1 MASNNTNDF
10 YVQLMAALDP
20 TSVNK
25 EFDAL
30 KKKLAKDPVIQKV
43 TLDTSMSKQAIKDM
57 ATEIHNELG
66 KAFKETGIESFDITV
81 KDVESILA
89 SAVKESNKLA
99 KELDTASSKA
109 QKFLAQFN
117 NKSGGTLVNSKEFK
131 AVQDAI
137 NGLGNTH
144 TIDDLNKAMNTLET
158 TYNNMVSSLRNSGKS
173 LNPFINAKN
182 EMATMDDTIKGIGLE
197 FEKLANKPK
206 SVSDAIKQLS
216 VQQSNV
222 NSHTIGTQEWAD
234 AYGKLQQMIQKVKS
248 EISNLQKA
256 QSANVST
263 QIFNTADLDKQG
275 KVYIQK
281 VRNTI
286 EAIKPEL
293 ESKLRSAGYTDIEIK
308 GVEKA
313 NGQIK
318 SLTAT
323 VTDATGA
330 FKQLNF
336 QREKIQGKGKAQ
348 FGFVQTDDVKVI
360 GTLSS
365 SVEKVQGNLTT
376 LKNKWEE
383 QGVLVGDFKTKV
395 EQLETSLAS
404 VGSKGELNG
413 LKTQIETLKNE
424 ASTIAEV
431 NKIQLSFDDG
441 TYEAK
446 YDSLIAKTRQWINAN
461 DESVISTQRLTTAYN
476 EFNQAATAYAKDGS
490 VVNRD
495 KLIQKEEELARQI
508 KATTNEV
515 KSYNAE
521 YAKSS
526 KVDSLHQKIQE
537 FYDKNTATHRK
548 WGAQLKN
555 MLNETAHGAQ
565 LTATRVNEIEQEF
578 LGVGNAARQ
587 AGKLGDSFF
596 GGIKKQAGQF
606 LQWFSV
612 TSVIMEGVQQVRKM
626 VNEVKTLD
634 NAMMDLTMATGYNK
648 SQIEDLMDTYFKLGD
663 KLSATAS
670 DVAASAD
677 TWLRQGKSI
686 AETNKLI
693 EDSMVL
699 SKIGGLSSEDSTK
712 YLTSVMKGYKVATED
727 VIGVVDKL
735 SAVDMASA
743 TDVGGLAEGMSEVAA
758 SADLAGVSMDKLLG
772 YLAIVGETTQSGM
785 SEVGTS
791 FNAIFARM
799 GNIKLARLKDY
810 QNNGE
815 DLSNVETVLRG
826 EGIVLRD
833 SANEFRNFGEVLDEV
848 AGRWTSFSEV
858 SQRAIA
864 SAFAG

>member
-1 MASNNTNDF
+1 MASTNDF
-10 YVQLMAALDP
+10 LVQLLAKLD
-20 TSVNK
+20 TSSVNT
-25 EFDAL
+25 EFEAL
-30 KKKLAKDPVIQKV
+30 KKRLANDPVIQKV
-43 TLDTSMSKQAIKDM
+43 TLDTSMSKQAIKSM
-57 ATEIHNELG
+57 ASEIHNELG
-66 KAFKETGIESFDITV
+66 KAFKATGIESFDITV
-81 KDVESILA
+81 KDVESILS

-336 QREKIQGKGKAQ
+336 QREKIQGNGKAQ

-365 SVEKVQGNLTT
+365 SVEKVQGNLST
-376 LKNKWEE
+376 LKSKWEE
-383 QGVLVGDFKTKV
+383 QSVLVGDFKTKV

-424 ASTIAEV
+424 ASQIAEV
-431 NKIQLSFDDG
+431 NKIQLLSNGGVKNDYA
-441 TYEAK
+441 TQ
-446 YDSLIAKTRQWINAN
+446 IAKLEGNFRSLGMVQDTINAKTQNVKNTLASLRAEFAKPVDQQNLQTILTLN
-461 DESVISTQRLTTAYN
+461 DNLQRELAESTNEYTRLQASMKGMATEQQRLSLANTIEAW
-476 EFNQAATAYAKDGS
+476 NQ
-490 VVNRD
+490 
-495 KLIQKEEELARQI
+495 
-508 KATTNEV
+508 
-515 KSYNAE
+515 
-521 YAKSS
+521 
-526 KVDSLHQKIQE
+526 
-537 FYDKNTATHRK
+537 KNTAATKKVREENERYIATLRDLNTQMSK
-548 WGAQLKN
+548 MQLGQINTSFKQNENSMRALNKLGASLKDQFAQAGRSFTTWLSAST
-555 MLNETAHGAQ
+555 MVMKTISETREAITNIKELDNILTEISKTSDMTAESLEKLGMKSYDTASKYGRTSKDYLSAFESMARSGFYGKQGESMAEQSLLAQ
-565 LTATRVNEIEQEF
+565 AAGDMSQEIADKYI
-578 LGVGNAARQ
+578 LAKNAAYKFDGE
-587 AGKLGDSFF
+587 ASKLNAVLDGMNT
-596 GGIKKQAGQF
+596 IN
-606 LQWFSV
+606 
-612 TSVIMEGVQQVRKM
+612 KM
-626 VNEVKTLD
+626 VAL
-634 NAMMDLTMATGYNK
+634 Y
-648 SQIEDLMDTYFKLGD
+648 
-663 KLSATAS
+663 
-670 DVAASAD
+670 
-677 TWLRQGKSI
+677 
-686 AETNKLI
+686 
-693 EDSMVL
+693 
-699 SKIGGLSSEDSTK
+699 
-712 YLTSVMKGYKVATED
+712 
-727 VIGVVDKL
+727 
-735 SAVDMASA
+735 
-743 TDVGGLAEGMSEVAA
+743 
-758 SADLAGVSMDKLLG
+758 
-772 YLAIVGETTQSGM
+772 
-785 SEVGTS
+785 
-791 FNAIFARM
+791 
-799 GNIKLARLKDY
+799 GNI
-810 QNNGE
+810 
-815 DLSNVETVLRG
+815 
-826 EGIVLRD
+826 
-833 SANEFRNFGEVLDEV
+833 
-848 AGRWTSFSEV
+848 
-858 SQRAIA
+858 
-864 SAFAG
+864 

>member
-1 MASNNTNDF
+1 MAENNF
-10 YVQLMAALDP
+10 SALVQLIVDKAQARSAL
-20 TSVNK
+20 
-25 EFDAL
+25 
-30 KKKLAKDPVIQKV
+30 QR
-43 TLDTSMSKQAIKDM
+43 
-57 ATEIHNELG
+57 EL
-66 KAFKETGIESFDITV
+66 
-81 KDVESILA
+81 
-89 SAVKESNKLA
+89 
-99 KELDTASSKA
+99 KEL
-109 QKFLAQFN
+109 QK
-117 NKSGGTLVNSKEFK
+117 
-131 AVQDAI
+131 
-137 NGLGNTH
+137 
-144 TIDDLNKAMNTLET
+144 
-158 TYNNMVSSLRNSGKS
+158 
-173 LNPFINAKN
+173 
-182 EMATMDDTIKGIGLE
+182 
-197 FEKLANKPK
+197 
-206 SVSDAIKQLS
+206 
-216 VQQSNV
+216 
-222 NSHTIGTQEWAD
+222 
-234 AYGKLQQMIQKVKS
+234 
-248 EISNLQKA
+248 
-256 QSANVST
+256 
-263 QIFNTADLDKQG
+263 
-275 KVYIQK
+275 
-281 VRNTI
+281 
-286 EAIKPEL
+286 EA
-293 ESKLRSAGYTDIEIK
+293 
-308 GVEKA
+308 
-313 NGQIK
+313 
-318 SLTAT
+318 
-323 VTDATGA
+323 
-330 FKQLNF
+330 
-336 QREKIQGKGKAQ
+336 
-348 FGFVQTDDVKVI
+348 
-360 GTLSS
+360 
-365 SVEKVQGNLTT
+365 
-376 LKNKWEE
+376 
-383 QGVLVGDFKTKV
+383 
-395 EQLETSLAS
+395 QLETDVKINLSDVKQARKEIAQANREQQEGTRENIKLRAQELAHARMVAKETKVATDLEVANRQREMKLTNQAMSEELAS
-404 VGSKGELNG
+404 RKRVAQEQKVAAQEELTSRENIRKLNEQTFKEESSARRQAMAETKLQAQEQRALQSSLNAPEKRINRKLDNDVYSTDIDKLKQKFQDYGLTVEQAEAKVKTLRDTLTDMKGLSGDELI
-413 LKTQIETLKNE
+413 KKANE
-424 ASTIAEV
+424 WDNAFEKVKVQLDQTKLAYDQLSEV

-490 VVNRD
+490 VANRD

-772 YLAIVGETTQSGM
+772 YLATIGEVTQSGM
-785 SEVGTS
+785 SEVGTTL
-791 FNAIFARM
+791 NAVFARM
-799 GNIKLARLKDY
+799 GNIKLSRLKDY
-810 QNNGE
+810 ETGE

-826 EGIVLRD
+826 VGINLRD
-833 SANEFRNFGEVLDEV
+833 SMNSFRDFDEVLDET
-848 AGRWTSFSEV
+848 ASNWNNYSEV
-858 SQRAIA
+858 QQRAIA
-864 SAFAG
+864 QAFSGTHHMNEFIILMENYDTALKYTETSLGSTGQAMEKFEAYEESIAGHTEKFKNAFQDLSNLVIDSGLINFFIDLGTTGIKAVDGLVDALGGLGAIGAIGGGILGAKNIGKVYECTFSNCFEYALHT